1 MGWARK
7 LLQKLLHPPGW
18 VLIFVPLLSF
28 AALAAV
34 FIRQC
39 PENILVYLIYSL
51 SAYSLTIW
59 LAALP
64 GLTKRAKSAMMGSKL
79 MRKAAASPIMGRYFK
94 DLAFRGSISIYQGIA
109 VNLFYVAFRIM
120 AAIRYASVWFLSM
133 AVYYLVLGGLRAYL
147 IVCYRRRTPEL
158 ERRCYHTTAWFLFL
172 LNIPMG
178 GMIVL
183 MVRTDSGFSYP
194 GYVIYL
200 SALYTFYTMI
210 TSAIN
215 LIRFRRLGSPIL
227 SAAKVLHFVAAMMS
241 ILGLQTAMISRFSE
255 NGENYRRM
263 MNAITGG
270 FVYGI
275 VILIAIYM
283 LLHGRYLR
291 KKVESVEPI

>member
-1 MGWARK
+1 MGKEA
-7 LLQKLLHPPGW
+7 P
-18 VLIFVPLLSF
+18 
-28 AALAAV
+28 A
-34 FIRQC
+34 
-39 PENILVYLIYSL
+39 
-51 SAYSLTIW
+51 
-59 LAALP
+59 
-64 GLTKRAKSAMMGSKL
+64 
-79 MRKAAASPIMGRYFK
+79 KAAASPITGHYFK
-94 DLAFRGSISIYQGIA
+94 DLVFRGSISIYQGIA
-109 VNLFYVAFRIM
+109 VNLFYVVFRVI
-120 AAIRYASVWFLSM
+120 AIRYASVWFLSM

-291 KKVESVEPI
+291 KKAESVEPI